1 MANFIDTEMTPV
13 GKYLSD
19 ERAIRVPEYQRSYA
33 WTDDEV
39 SQLWSDL
46 MDSMQ
51 NQRPEYFIGPI
62 VVKGTSGGEAELIDG
77 QQRLSTV
84 LGIVSAIRRAFRR
97 NGDSE
102 RADLLSAKYFG
113 EKDFATLKN
122 KDKFFMNEE
131 NGSVFRDFLSR
142 EVAEDLLEKE
152 KLKYQK
158 KNSNFLLLQSA
169 LTINDLHNTYSGGD
183 NFKPERSIA
192 LLRYLT
198 ENVKVLILRVQ
209 DEADAYT
216 IFETLN
222 DRGRSLDTLDLL
234 KNHLFSKSKSYLP
247 EVKEKWSA
255 IRENLFD
262 VDPKNRFLHHFW
274 TSLYGRGAST
284 TLFRAMRDQISDAAQ
299 AADFAKKLNEAS
311 RLYAALH
318 TSTSLVWDEY
328 APEARK
334 NIGTL
339 NLLDAQQALPILLAA
354 HSKFNIVEFS
364 KLTRLL
370 VVMAVRYNF
379 IGEERT
385 GVAANYYSD
394 IPKKIAEGD
403 ITKTAQVFK
412 YLRAIYPND
421 SSFQAAFTLKSTSD
435 SRKARYILAEIE
447 NSLSDSEKI
456 VNSDP
461 ELVNLEH
468 ILPKNPNQGWSP
480 DITSISPDEHKQ
492 FANRL
497 GNLALVPKE
506 KNKRVGSKE
515 FVIKKKELFS
525 QCDQFVT
532 TKEICEYEVWDR
544 QAIEKRQS
552 VLAGYAVNTW
562 RYGDEVAEVKR

>member
-19 ERAIRVPEYQRSYA
+19 AKAIRVPEYQRSYA

-39 SQLWSDL
+39 TQLWSDL
-46 MDSMQ
+46 MDSME

-62 VVKGTSGGEAELIDG
+62 VVKGTTGGEAELIDG
-77 QQRLSTV
+77 QQRLTTV
-84 LGIVSAIRRAFRR
+84 LCIVAAIRRAFRR

-102 RADLLSAKYFG
+102 RADWLSTRYFG
-113 EKDFATLKN
+113 EKDFATLQN
-122 KDKFFMNEE
+122 NDKFFMNEE
-131 NGSVFRDFLSR
+131 NGGVFRDFISR

-152 KLKYQK
+152 KSKYQR
-158 KNSNFLLLQSA
+158 KNSNYLLLQSA
-169 LTINDLHNTYSGGD
+169 LTIHELHSAYCGEKFN
-183 NFKPERSIA
+183 PEKSIA

-234 KNHLFSKSKSYLP
+234 KNHLFSQSKSYLP
-247 EVKEKWSA
+247 EVKEKWST

-274 TSLYGRGAST
+274 ASLHGRGTST

-299 AADFAKKLNEAS
+299 AVDFAKKLNEAS

-318 TSTSLVWDEY
+318 SPSNSVWDEHP
-328 APEARK
+328 PETRK

-339 NLLDAQQALPILLAA
+339 TLLDAQQALPILLAA
-354 HSKFNIVEFS
+354 HSKFDPSEFC

-394 IPKKIAEGD
+394 IPKRIVDSE
-403 ITKTAQVFK
+403 ISKTSQVFK
-412 YLRAIYPND
+412 SLRAIYPTD
-421 SSFQAAFTLKSTSD
+421 SRFQAAFLLKSTSD

-447 NSLSDSEKI
+447 NHLSDSEKI

-468 ILPKNPNQGWSP
+468 ILPKNSNQNWP
-480 DITSISPDEHKQ
+480 TEKTSIPAEEYRQ
-492 FANRL
+492 FVNRL

-506 KNKRVGSKE
+506 KNKKVGAKN
-515 FVIKKKELFS
+515 FLTKKKELFS
-525 QCDQFVT
+525 QCEQFLT
-532 TKEICEYEVWDR
+532 TKEICQYECWDR
-544 QAIEKRQS
+544 ETIEARQS
-552 VLAGYAVNTW
+552 ILAEYAVKTW
-562 RYGDEVAEVKR
+562 RYGDA

>member
-1 MANFIDTEMTPV
+1 MANFIDIEMIPV

-19 ERAIRVPEYQRSYA
+19 EKAIRVPEYQRSYA

-39 SQLWSDL
+39 TQLWSDL

-62 VVKGTSGGEAELIDG
+62 VVKGTSAGESELIDG

-102 RADLLSAKYFG
+102 RADLLSTKYFG

-122 KDKFFMNEE
+122 RDKFFMNEE
-131 NGSVFRDFLSR
+131 NGGVFRDFISR

-169 LTINDLHNTYSGGD
+169 LTINDLHTAYSGRD
-183 NFKPERSIA
+183 KFTPERPIA

-284 TLFRAMRDQISDAAQ
+284 TRP
-299 AADFAKKLNEAS
+299 
-311 RLYAALH
+311 LH
-318 TSTSLVWDEY
+318 NRH
-328 APEARK
+328 RK
-334 NIGTL
+334 
-339 NLLDAQQALPILLAA
+339 
-354 HSKFNIVEFS
+354 
-364 KLTRLL
+364 
-370 VVMAVRYNF
+370 
-379 IGEERT
+379 ER
-385 GVAANYYSD
+385 
-394 IPKKIAEGD
+394 
-403 ITKTAQVFK
+403 
-412 YLRAIYPND
+412 
-421 SSFQAAFTLKSTSD
+421 
-435 SRKARYILAEIE
+435 
-447 NSLSDSEKI
+447 
-456 VNSDP
+456 
-461 ELVNLEH
+461 
-468 ILPKNPNQGWSP
+468 
-480 DITSISPDEHKQ
+480 
-492 FANRL
+492 
-497 GNLALVPKE
+497 
-506 KNKRVGSKE
+506 
-515 FVIKKKELFS
+515 
-525 QCDQFVT
+525 
-532 TKEICEYEVWDR
+532 
-544 QAIEKRQS
+544 
-552 VLAGYAVNTW
+552 
-562 RYGDEVAEVKR
+562 